1 MFPAVHAAVSRGFDR
16 REERLCFKP
25 IQQKFPRRAVIGCGK
40 APEGRRFSGQIVDDQ
55 IRAAQTDAIDLP
67 GKPPPRR
74 FAGLIDREPDAR

>member
-1 MFPAVHAAVSRGFDR
+1 
-16 REERLCFKP
+16 
-25 IQQKFPRRAVIGCGK
+25 VIGCGK

-55 IRAAQTDAIDLP
+55 IRAAQTEAIDLA